1 MSWTDERIDSLK
13 RLWGDGLSAS
23 QIASQLGGV
32 SRNAVIGKVHRLK
45 LESRIK
51 PPVETLKREALL
63 EGAAMQAVAAAE
75 VAPPAPPPLPRLVVS
90 TPAPAAPAPLP
101 RFVAPAIEMP
111 EPDGSA
117 LGAVAEVQASAG
129 VVEAAP
135 ATRNLT
141 LIQLSERTCK
151 WPLGDPL
158 SDEFRFCGNH
168 SRDASPYCAYHA
180 RLAFQPASERRR
192 VR

>member
-51 PPVETLKREALL
+51 PPADALKREALL
-63 EGAAMQAVAAAE
+63 EGAVMPAAPAP
-75 VAPPAPPPLPRLVVS
+75 VAPPAAPALPRLVVS
-90 TPAPAAPAPLP
+90 TPAPAAAAPAP

-111 EPDGSA
+111 EPEGLA
-117 LGAVAEVQASAG
+117 LDTVGETRVSTG
-129 VVEAAP
+129 LVEAAP

-158 SDEFRFCGNH
+158 SNEFRFCGNH